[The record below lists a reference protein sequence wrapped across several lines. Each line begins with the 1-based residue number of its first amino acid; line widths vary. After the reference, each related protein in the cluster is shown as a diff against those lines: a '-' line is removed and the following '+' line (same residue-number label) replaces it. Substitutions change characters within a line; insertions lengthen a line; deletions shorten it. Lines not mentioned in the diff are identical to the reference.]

1 MDDKYNQRR
10 FEDVEEAPQHGDEV
24 PAVRNRQ
31 QGAQST
37 NTLDETLYPES
48 GYEEELAQEMTA
60 DDFNRPVKSEEQETN
75 MQDNVR
81 TGMGWLA
88 IVLSALS
95 FFMMPILLGAAGIIF
110 GFVSKNR
117 GADTLGNTAIIAGA
131 IAIVLSL
138 FVAPFF

>member
-1 MDDKYNQRR
+1 MDDKHNYNID
-10 FEDVEEAPQHGDEV
+10 DVEESPPNGDEV
-24 PAVRNRQ
+24 PAIRNRQ

-37 NTLDETLYPES
+37 NTFDDTLDHRS
-48 GYEEELAQEMTA
+48 GYEEELGQEMTA
-60 DDFNRPVKSEEQETN
+60 DDVDRPIKSDEQETK
-75 MQDNVR
+75 MQSNVH

-88 IVLSALS
+88 VILSALS
-95 FFMMPILLGAAGIIF
+95 FFVMPVILGAAGIIF

-138 FVAPFF
+138 FVRPFV